1 MRYTVFGY
9 VAMVGLILAKDKI
22 QGEGR
27 PEVSI
32 CQPSDWQDVED
43 PVSQR
48 KEQSREQMARL
59 SHHNEIVMKN
69 FDALASEIDNAFRKE
84 KNLKPEEVLSLFNAI
99 DFAAEKHRLQMRKN
113 KDKTPYIS
121 HPLGV
126 AYNVMHYGDVKEV
139 AVIIGALLH
148 DTVEDTQTTFE
159 EIENRFGKQA
169 VSYVREMTDDRKLP
183 SSDRRRLQVVEASK
197 KSKGA
202 AQIHLADK
210 LYNAIELLDNP
221 PEGWSRIRI
230 DRYYQWIQSVVDRLP
245 EGNDALKTQIHNVI
259 NTYWELQKPDK
270 PLLKFKTPS

>member
-27 PEVSI
+27 PELSI

-99 DFAAEKHRLQMRKN
+99 DFAAEKHRLQ
-113 KDKTPYIS
+113 
-121 HPLGV
+121 
-126 AYNVMHYGDVKEV
+126 
-139 AVIIGALLH
+139 
-148 DTVEDTQTTFE
+148 
-159 EIENRFGKQA
+159 
-169 VSYVREMTDDRKLP
+169 
-183 SSDRRRLQVVEASK
+183 
-197 KSKGA
+197 
-202 AQIHLADK
+202 
-210 LYNAIELLDNP
+210 
-221 PEGWSRIRI
+221 
-230 DRYYQWIQSVVDRLP
+230 
-245 EGNDALKTQIHNVI
+245 
-259 NTYWELQKPDK
+259 
-270 PLLKFKTPS
+270 